1 MREREASIQTIKGVT
16 VGRVQGKVILVT
28 GGASGVGREDAL
40 LLAREGARVV
50 LTDVNEEAGQALAKD
65 IGEQALFLRHDVA
78 SEDDWLGVF
87 DTVQRRFGQLDVLV
101 NNAAI
106 LVPGSIEDAT
116 LEQWR
121 KVMSVNT
128 DSCFLGCQFGVA
140 AMKRNGGSIINMASV
155 SSWLPVNTYAA
166 YSASKAA
173 VASLTRTVA
182 LHCRKSGY
190 AIRAN
195 SIHPD
200 GVYTPMMQASAPG
213 VDAKYLLFN
222 AETNRGGRAMMPEHV
237 ADVVLFLASDESRFV
252 SGAEIRVDNAIMGM
266 GL

>member
-1 MREREASIQTIKGVT
+1 M
-16 VGRVQGKVILVT
+16 GRVQDKVVLVT
-28 GGASGVGREDAL
+28 GGASGVGREDVL

-50 LTDVNEEAGQALAKD
+50 LTDVNQEAGQALAD
-65 IGEQALFLRHDVA
+65 EIGEQALFLRHDVA
-78 SEDDWLGVF
+78 SEDDWRSVL
-87 DTVQRRFGQLDVLV
+87 DTVQQRFGRLDVLV

-121 KVMSVNT
+121 NVMRVNT
-128 DSCFLGCQFGVA
+128 DSCFLGCKFGVA
-140 AMKRNGGSIINMASV
+140 AMKQAGGSIINMASV
-155 SSWLPVNTYAA
+155 SSWLPINTYAA

-190 AIRAN
+190 PLRVN

-200 GVYTPMMQASAPG
+200 GIYTPMMQASAPG
-213 VDAKYLLFN
+213 IDPKYLLFN
-222 AETNRGGRAMMPEHV
+222 SETNRGGRACMPDQV
-237 ADVVLFLASDESRFV
+237 AGVVLFLASDESRYV
-252 SGAEIRVDNAIMGM
+252 SGAEIRVDNAILGM

>member
-1 MREREASIQTIKGVT
+1 MTGQ
-16 VGRVQGKVILVT
+16 VQDKVVMVT
-28 GGASGVGREDAL
+28 GAASGIGREDAL

-50 LTDVNEEAGQALAKD
+50 LSDIDEEAGQALARE
-65 IGEQALFLRHDVA
+65 IGDAARFVRHDVA
-78 SEDDWLGVF
+78 SEDDW
-87 DTVQRRFGQLDVLV
+87 RRAMEAVHAHFGRLDVLV

-106 LVPGSIEDAT
+106 LVPGSIETAT

-121 KVMSVNT
+121 QVMRVNT
-128 DSCFLGCQFGVA
+128 DSCFLGCQFGLA
-140 AMKRNGGSIINMASV
+140 AMKEAGGSIVNMASV
-155 SSWLPVNTYAA
+155 SSWLPIDGYAA

-190 AIRAN
+190 RVRVN
-195 SIHPD
+195 SVHPD

-213 VDAKYLLFN
+213 VDPKHLLFDPV
-222 AETNRGGRAMMPEHV
+222 ANRGGRACLPQQV
-237 ADVVLFLASDESRFV
+237 AEVVLFLASDASRAV
-252 SGAEIRVDNAIMGM
+252 SGAEIRVDNAIHGM

>member
-1 MREREASIQTIKGVT
+1 M
-16 VGRVQGKVILVT
+16 GRVQGKVIVVT
-28 GGASGVGREDAL
+28 GGAGGVGREDVL

-50 LTDVNEEAGQALAKD
+50 LTDVNEEAGQALARE

-78 SEDDWLGVF
+78 SEEDWRSVF
-87 DTVQRRFGQLDVLV
+87 GTVQRRYGQLDVLV

-106 LVPGSIEDAT
+106 LAPGSIEDAT
-116 LEQWR
+116 LAQWR
-121 KVMSVNT
+121 KLMSVNT
-128 DSCFLGCQFGVA
+128 DSCFLGCRFGVA
-140 AMKRNGGSIINMASV
+140 AMKQHGGSIINMASV
-155 SSWLPVNTYAA
+155 SSWLPVSTYVA

-213 VDAKYLLFN
+213 IDARHLLFD
-222 AETNRGGRAMMPEHV
+222 AESNRGGRAMMPEHV
-237 ADVVLFLASDESRFV
+237 AGVVLFLASDESRFV

>member
-1 MREREASIQTIKGVT
+1 M
-16 VGRVQGKVILVT
+16 GRVQGKVALVT

-50 LTDVNEEAGQALAKD
+50 LTDVNQEAGEALANE

-78 SEDDWLGVF
+78 SEDDWRSVLG
-87 DTVQRRFGQLDVLV
+87 TVQRRFGRLDVLV

-106 LVPGSIEDAT
+106 LMPGSIEDAT

-121 KVMSVNT
+121 NVMRVNT
-128 DSCFLGCQFGVA
+128 DSCFLGCHFGVA
-140 AMKRNGGSIINMASV
+140 AMKHDGGSIINMASV
-155 SSWLPVNTYAA
+155 SSWLPINTYVA

-190 AIRAN
+190 PVRVN

-200 GVYTPMMQASAPG
+200 GIYTPMMQASAPG
-213 VDAKYLLFN
+213 VDPKYLLFHP
-222 AETNRGGRAMMPEHV
+222 ETNRGGRACMPEHV

-252 SGAEIRVDNAIMGM
+252 SGAEIRVDNAIQGM